1 MKAKKEHMP
10 RLLMT
15 LRVRNLHT
23 AVIFVLLG
31 LACSQAWGQSQAS
44 SPNDRARFLAALPVA
59 DNSPLK
65 KLEQLPA
72 YREHAE
78 YLSAKW
84 QEAQKERWDAM
95 TAWAQ
100 TEVRPHINVNA
111 SLFYMFGGPD
121 FLNAHVLYPDAPRYI
136 LCGLEPVGRVTAL
149 ETWREEKTT
158 EALSNIGVALKSMLE
173 QGFFFTKDMQSDLA
187 RSEASGVLPLLYV
200 TVVRAGNQIT
210 DMQYVRLSESG
221 EIQPAPGE
229 DPVKSGARGVKIT
242 FIRKSGA
249 PAQELYYFR
258 VDASDAAQKADNRFL
273 RFMASQGQGNCYLKA
288 ASYLMHTKE
297 FSLIRNLLLSH
308 SSSILQDDSGI
319 AYRDLDP
326 AKWKIALYG
335 NYEGPV
341 SSIAWAVQPEL
352 KKAYAVP
359 GAAKPISFKTSYRRK
374 EFANLL
380 FAVAKETQPPQK

>member
-1 MKAKKEHMP
+1 MP
-10 RLLMT
+10 KSRIT
-15 LRVRNLHT
+15 LRIRNLRT
-23 AVIFVLLG
+23 LAIFVLLG
-31 LACSQAWGQSQAS
+31 LVGSQAWSQAQAS

-72 YREHAE
+72 YGKNVE
-78 YLSAKW
+78 YLSEKW

-95 TAWAQ
+95 AAWGQ
-100 TEVRPHINVNA
+100 TEVRPHINPNA
-111 SLFYMFGGPD
+111 PLFYMFGGPD
-121 FLNAHVLYPDAPRYI
+121 FLNAHILYPEASRYL
-136 LCGLEPVGRVTAL
+136 LCGLEPVGRVTAM
-149 ETWREEKTT
+149 ETWHEEKIT

-210 DMQYVRLSESG
+210 DMQYVKLSESG
-221 EIQPAPGE
+221 EVQSVAGE
-229 DPVKSGARGVKIT
+229 DPVKGGARGVKIT

-258 VDASDAAQKADNRFL
+258 VDVSDAAQRTDSRFF
-273 RFMASQGQGNCYLKA
+273 RFMASQGRGNCYLKA
-288 ASYLMHTKE
+288 AAYLMHQKE
-297 FSLIRNLLLSH
+297 FSQIRNLLLSQSH
-308 SSSILQDDSGI
+308 TILQDDSGI

-326 AKWKIALYG
+326 GKWKIALYG
-335 NYEGPV
+335 NYQGPV
-341 SSIAWAVQPEL
+341 SSIAWAVQPDL

-359 GAAKPISFKTSYRRK
+359 GAVKPISFKTSYRSK
-374 EFANLL
+374 AYANLL
-380 FAVAKETQPPQK
+380 FAVAKGAKPPQ